1 MNAMKNNWANI
12 LRQDLTA
19 YRCLPFW
26 SWNDRLQDEELV
38 RQIRQMK
45 QAGMGGFFMHA
56 RSGLTLEYMSDDWFH
71 AVDVCRKEAAAQG
84 MEAWCYDENGWPS
97 GFAGMKLLEDPENWV
112 HYLTCRKTDRFDPA
126 ALAVYSR
133 QGDVLRRVPADEPG
147 PGEYWCVYDHTNGS
161 VVDILNPRVVQ
172 RFIQETHERY
182 FARFSADFS
191 QTLCGFFTDEPQYFR
206 WDTAYTP
213 VILDAYREE
222 YGEDL
227 LDVLGALFVDCRQA
241 PEMRLRYWKL
251 MNRLF
256 ADSFIH
262 QIYDWCEAH
271 GCKITG
277 HAVEEQQLS
286 TQMWCCAG
294 VMPFYEYEHIPG
306 VDWLG
311 REISTE
317 ILPRQVSS
325 VAQQLGRPQVLTESF
340 ACTGW
345 DATPR
350 ELKRIGE
357 WQYVHGVNRMCTHL
371 FAYSIRGNRKKDHP
385 GFFSEHSPWF
395 SELRQFNDH
404 FTALGCMLSQSQ
416 EVVHAAVLHP
426 MHAAYLT
433 YDRHRD
439 AESVATLE
447 QAFAGLAERLGAA
460 HIGHHYLDETLLAKY
475 GRVEGSALAVGR
487 CRYDFLLIPDMPC
500 IDGTTAALLKAYV
513 QNGGRLY
520 LDGQRPALI
529 DGRPA
534 DTGWLVPNLT
544 WAELAQE
551 EIQVDDPATA
561 VRSTLRR
568 SENGDFLFAV
578 NLSEDTA
585 HTLRYRLR
593 AEGAALFFPLTGECR
608 PLAYEKEEDGICLT
622 LHFKPGQSHIVL
634 LGPAE
639 PAPAPAPEQ
648 RERHGLRE
656 KPPRAL
662 LTACAE
668 NTLKLDYVRI
678 SSDGVRYSAPLPIPA
693 AADAL
698 LRKRRNGDVFLKYSF
713 TVEELPET
721 LAAEI
726 EPMNVRT
733 VWVNG
738 REITADGQGT
748 LEKQFL
754 RADIREYVRQG
765 ENELTCRIGYHQPDQ
780 VYDILF
786 DRADVT
792 ESLINC
798 LTYDTE
804 IDAAYLRGSFGV
816 RSLSGYVNAK
826 PGIAL
831 SDGPFVLTALPREL
845 ESTRI
850 NRQGFPF
857 FAGRMTLR
865 FTAELQDPNRSLRL
879 YGRYATAQV
888 SVNGVEFPPLLLEDE
903 LDVRRA
909 LRPGINEVCITLCCS
924 NRNLFGPSHVKDDPE
939 PMMVFPDHFDL
950 GKDWQDGRN
959 PRYTDSYSFIDFGLD
974 EWEWIPVQPAEG
986 NR

>member
-1 MNAMKNNWANI
+1 MKNNWTA
-12 LRQDLTA
+12 LLGRDLTP

-26 SWNDRLQDEELV
+26 SWNDRLEDAELT

-56 RSGLTLEYMSDDWFH
+56 RSGLLTEYLSDAWFH
-71 AVDVCRKEAAAQG
+71 AVEVCKDEAARQG

-97 GFAGMKLLEDPENWV
+97 GFAGMKLLEDPGNWV

-126 ALAVYSR
+126 ALAVYCLE
-133 QGDVLRRVPADEPG
+133 GDILRRAPADAG
-147 PGEYWCVYDHTNGS
+147 QAEYWCVYDHTNGS
-161 VVDILNPRVVQ
+161 VVDILNPRVVR
-172 RFIQETHERY
+172 RFIEETHERY
-182 FARFSADFS
+182 FERFPADFS
-191 QTLCGFFTDEPQYFR
+191 RTFAGFFTDEPQYFR
-206 WDTAYTP
+206 WETAYTP
-213 VILDAYREE
+213 VMLEAYREA
-222 YGEDL
+222 YGQDL
-227 LDVLGALFVDCRQA
+227 LDVLGALFIDCRQA
-241 PEMRLRYWKL
+241 PELRYRYWKL

-256 ADSFIH
+256 TDSFIR

-271 GCKITG
+271 GCQITG

-311 REISTE
+311 REIATE
-317 ILPRQVSS
+317 IMPRQVSS

-340 ACTGW
+340 ACAGW

-371 FAYSIRGNRKKDHP
+371 TPYSIRGNRKKDHP

-395 SELRQFNDH
+395 SELRRFNDY
-404 FTALGCMLSQSQ
+404 FSALGCMLSQSE

-426 MHAAYLT
+426 MHSAYLT
-433 YDRHRD
+433 YDRRRD
-439 AESVATLE
+439 AASVAPLE
-447 QAFAGLAERLGAA
+447 QAFAGLVERLGGA

-475 GRVEGSALAVGR
+475 GRVEGGALIVGR
-487 CRYDFLLIPDMPC
+487 CRYDSLIIPDMPC
-500 IDGTTAALLKAYV
+500 IDGATAALLREYV
-513 QNGGRLY
+513 RNGGRLY
-520 LDGQRPALI
+520 LDGQRPSLV

-534 DTGWLVPNLT
+534 ETGWLVSNLS
-544 WAELAQE
+544 WEELAQE
-551 EIQVDDPATA
+551 EIRVDDPATA

-585 HTLRYRLR
+585 CTLRYRLR

-608 PLAYEKEEDGICLT
+608 PLAYEKDGDGIDLT

-634 LGPAE
+634 LGPTE
-639 PAPAPAPEQ
+639 PAPSPAPEQ
-648 RERHGLRE
+648 RERHGRRE
-656 KPPRAL
+656 QPPRAGL
-662 LTACAE
+662 ADCAD

-678 SSDGVRYSAPLPIPA
+678 SYDGVRYTAPLPIPA
-693 AADAL
+693 AADTL
-698 LRKRRNGDVFLKYSF
+698 LRRRTNGDVYLKYSF
-713 TVEELPET
+713 TVRDLPES

-726 EPMNVRT
+726 EPMHVQA
-733 VWVNG
+733 VWLNG
-738 REITADGQGT
+738 KAIAADGEGT
-748 LEKQFL
+748 LEKSFL
-754 RADIREYVRQG
+754 RADIRNDVRVG
-765 ENELTCRIGYHQPDQ
+765 ENELVCRIEYRQPDT
-780 VYDILF
+780 VYEVLF

-804 IDAAYLRGSFGV
+804 IDAAYLRGQFGV
-816 RSLSGYVNAK
+816 CSLGGYADVR

-831 SDGPFVLTALPREL
+831 SDGPFVLTALPREM
-845 ESTRI
+845 ESARL

-865 FTAELQDPNRSLRL
+865 FSVEL
-879 YGRYATAQV
+879 
-888 SVNGVEFPPLLLEDE
+888 E
-903 LDVRRA
+903 
-909 LRPGINEVCITLCCS
+909 
-924 NRNLFGPSHVKDDPE
+924 
-939 PMMVFPDHFDL
+939 
-950 GKDWQDGRN
+950 N
-959 PRYTDSYSFIDFGLD
+959 P
-974 EWEWIPVQPAEG
+974 
-986 NR
+986 